1 MQISEVKGVAVNDT
15 AYNRPQII
23 KTLFNI
29 EKLGENQISA
39 DEKGISVVRFDKSIP
54 ASKEEVDN
62 LSKVLADPFNQ
73 SIQSDITFA
82 LISKL
87 GEKHKLE
94 VNKSLILQALGLT
107 SP

>member
-1 MQISEVKGVAVNDT
+1 M
-15 AYNRPQII
+15 
-23 KTLFNI
+23 
-29 EKLGENQISA
+29 GENQISA

-54 ASKEEVDN
+54 ASKEEVDK
-62 LSKVLADPFNQ
+62 LSKVLAEPFNQ
-73 SIQSDITFA
+73 SIQSDITLA

-107 SP
+107 AP

>member
-1 MQISEVKGVAVNDT
+1 M
-15 AYNRPQII
+15 AYSLHADFPFTQALKII

-29 EKLGENQISA
+29 KKLGENQISA

-87 GEKHKLE
+87 FVPIAPVPSTNE
-94 VNKSLILQALGLT
+94 
-107 SP
+107 